1 MSKLE
6 QFFIDHN
13 EEFDDQEPNPGHF
26 NRFEEK
32 LNKPSFRGTVHP
44 AKNIFLRIAAVI
56 IVLITVTV
64 FVFDW
69 VARELREGFNTQSAN
84 TELPA
89 EVREVV
95 QYYDLRVAESMG
107 KLNALAANP
116 IEAGMLKKDAER
128 EIDNLDADS
137 GELKH
142 SLAENPDNERILAAF
157 ILNQQMKVGVIDNM
171 IDKLMKIKQ

>member
-6 QFFIDHN
+6 QFIIDHN
-13 EEFDDQEPNPGHF
+13 EEFDDQEPDPGHF
-26 NRFEEK
+26 SRFKEK
-32 LNKPSFRGTVHP
+32 LNKPTSRVIVP
-44 AKNIFLRIAAVI
+44 PVRNMFLRIAAVI
-56 IVLITVTV
+56 VVLITVTV

-69 VARELREGFNTQSAN
+69 VARELREGFSTRTAN

-95 QYYDLRVAESMG
+95 QYYDLKVVESMG

-116 IEAGMLKKDAER
+116 VEAGILKKDAER
-128 EIDNLDADS
+128 EISNLDANS